1 VRIGMA
7 GGLGVPVPE
16 QEAHQGAGD
25 QQGPVGSVGMLQGEP
40 SDRVGGVGVRRKMG
54 GHGDFHSGGQDPPPR
69 WGGPANGAGNSWD
82 LGSMRGSRPEE
93 PGEQGPRQD
102 EQPVHGKD
110 LAQVTVAEEKGGHG
124 SLHGESPSFRF
135 GPGAPAAVNSL
146 ETLCKS
152 AQPMCS
158 DRLQGRPA
166 RRARPLFNGHALCQV
181 PRLVHIASAQHRDVV
196 RQQLQGDG
204 IDDGTEPGVHRG
216 QFQDVLGDA

>member
-1 VRIGMA
+1 MA

-25 QQGPVGSVGMLQGEP
+25 QQGPVGSVGMLQCEP

-146 ETLCKS
+146 ETLRNARNKRAQTDSRGVREEGQALIRQSRSSPNSS
-152 AQPMCS
+152 AGP
-158 DRLQGRPA
+158 
-166 RRARPLFNGHALCQV
+166 RRSRAV
-181 PRLVHIASAQHRDVV
+181 PRC
-196 RQQLQGDG
+196 
-204 IDDGTEPGVHRG
+204 GTPAVARG
-216 QFQDVLGDA
+216 RRRRWG